1 MIMIENR
8 VCTRCLLR
16 DMIDGDISMI
26 EKYKA
31 VLKPKDRVDEVEYD
45 RRLAICQNCEKLN
58 QGTCMSCGCYVELR
72 AAAKV
77 SRCPR
82 RLW

>member
-1 MIMIENR
+1 MTENR

-16 DMIDGDISMI
+16 DMIDADISMI

-31 VLKPKDRVDEVEYD
+31 ALKPQDTTPKDEYE
-45 RRLAICQNCEKLN
+45 RRLSICTDCDKLN

-72 AAAKV
+72 AAATV
-77 SRCPR
+77 ARCPNKR
-82 RLW
+82 W